1 MFIFR
6 TKADTFLAT
15 VIDELHTSRYIRT
28 RCDEAIS
35 RTILDL
41 ILIDRLRNL
50 EDQDAYHHL
59 RLSAEVPVTVKVKD
73 LYGNDEVIRGR
84 ADWALGYGRNKTDT
98 GSILVVAEAKGP
110 GKAFVGLPQLMVY
123 MAAIFESRR
132 NRTNH
137 SVFGMLA
144 DSGKFQFAF
153 LDHNKKLFVSNLFKW
168 SSQKSTILTYID
180 TILLNA
186 IHSSPHTTPTKTGN
200 TSLLNYPRYLKG
212 QWKFGEDSEDEA
224 DEEAGDDDFVDVI
237 RDHDRLV
244 LRSTSQWVRQ
254 DP

>member
-1 MFIFR
+1 M
-6 TKADTFLAT
+6 
-15 VIDELHTSRYIRT
+15 
-28 RCDEAIS
+28 
-35 RTILDL
+35 
-41 ILIDRLRNL
+41 
-50 EDQDAYHHL
+50 
-59 RLSAEVPVTVKVKD
+59 KD

-84 ADWALGYGRNKTDT
+84 ADWALGYGKNKSDT
-98 GSILVVAEAKGP
+98 GSILVVAEAKGS

-132 NRTNH
+132 GRENY

-144 DSGKFQFAF
+144 DSGNFQFAF
-153 LDHNKKLFVSNLFKW
+153 LDHTKKLFVSNLFKW

-180 TILLNA
+180 TILLDA
-186 IHSSPHTTPTKTGN
+186 IQSSPHTTPTKIGN
-200 TSLLNYPRYLKG
+200 TSLRNYPRYLKG

-244 LRSTSQWVRQ
+244 LRSTGPWVRQ